1 MALTLT
7 AAELAEA
14 IGVDSAAAA
23 RLLPVATALVTRY
36 APDAPAA
43 ISNEA
48 AIRCAGWLSEQPNAA
63 ITSETEGD
71 IRTSYAPS
79 MLSALRHSGGMAL
92 LSPWKNRRAG
102 AIMTRRLALRRF
114 PNEVVRR
121 RQGPG
126 TRNFY
131 GEFEPGP
138 VVETI
143 YPAKVLPLSL
153 EDTDFVGG
161 VSLLERL
168 KVFVPRGIARR
179 RGEGEA
185 LAWAGSVLTWNG
197 EPLRWGGGDGT
208 LIDDDSVPFLA
219 AFDDR
224 QADTLVYSGIEL
236 VVEESQSWPRYA
248 RVIALRET

>member
-1 MALTLT
+1 M
-7 AAELAEA
+7 
-14 IGVDSAAAA
+14 
-23 RLLPVATALVTRY
+23 
-36 APDAPAA
+36 
-43 ISNEA
+43 
-48 AIRCAGWLSEQPNAA
+48 
-63 ITSETEGD
+63 
-71 IRTSYAPS
+71 
-79 MLSALRHSGGMAL
+79 
-92 LSPWKNRRAG
+92 
-102 AIMTRRLALRRF
+102 
-114 PNEVVRR
+114 RR

-126 TRNFY
+126 TTNFY

-143 YPAKVLPLSL
+143 YPARVLPLSL
-153 EDTDFVGG
+153 EDSDFVGG

-185 LAWAGSVLTWNG
+185 LAWAGSVLTWSG

-224 QADTLVYSGIEL
+224 QADILVYAGAAY
-236 VVEESQSWPRYA
+236 VVEESQSWPRYSRA
-248 RVIALRET
+248 VALRET

>member
-1 MALTLT
+1 M
-7 AAELAEA
+7 
-14 IGVDSAAAA
+14 
-23 RLLPVATALVTRY
+23 
-36 APDAPAA
+36 
-43 ISNEA
+43 
-48 AIRCAGWLSEQPNAA
+48 
-63 ITSETEGD
+63 
-71 IRTSYAPS
+71 
-79 MLSALRHSGGMAL
+79 
-92 LSPWKNRRAG
+92 
-102 AIMTRRLALRRF
+102 
-114 PNEVVRR
+114 RR

-143 YPAKVLPLSL
+143 YPARVLPLDL
-153 EDTDFVGG
+153 EDSDFVGG

-185 LAWAGSVLTWNG
+185 LAWAGSVLTWSG

-224 QADTLVYSGIEL
+224 QADILVYAGAAY
-236 VVEESQSWPRYA
+236 VVEESQSWPRYSRA
-248 RVIALRET
+248 VALRET

>member
-1 MALTLT
+1 MAT
-7 AAELAEA
+7 EL
-14 IGVDSAAAA
+14 VN
-23 RLLPVATALVTRY
+23 RF
-36 APDAPAA
+36 APDAIA
-43 ISNEA
+43 NEG
-48 AIRCAGWLSEQPNAA
+48 AIRTTGWLAEQPSAA
-63 ITSETEGD
+63 ITRETEGD
-71 IRTSYAPS
+71 IRTSY
-79 MLSALRHSGGMAL
+79 
-92 LSPWKNRRAG
+92 
-102 AIMTRRLALRRF
+102 
-114 PNEVVRR
+114 
-121 RQGPG
+121 GPG

-143 YPAKVLPLSL
+143 YPARVLPLSL
-153 EDTDFVGG
+153 EDSDFVGG

-168 KVFVPRGIARR
+168 KVYIPRGIARR

-197 EPLRWGGGDGT
+197 EPLRWGGDDGT

-224 QADTLVYSGIEL
+224 QADTLVYSGIEF

-248 RVIALRET
+248 CVIALRET